1 MRVQVTVQSAQTL
14 DGQTE
19 KQQFTTAGMLTRSG
33 KETLLRYTEQGEG
46 MEGVI
51 TTVTVCGRCVRIG
64 RGRHEALCIE
74 AGVCHVCA
82 YPTPYG
88 TFSLGV
94 TGYRLHADVQGD
106 TGSIA
111 MRYALDTDGVPAGEI
126 ACRITYKP
134 L

>member
-1 MRVQVTVQSAQTL
+1 MRVQVTVRSSQTL

-19 KQQFTTAGMLTRSG
+19 KQQFTATGMLTRHG
-33 KETLLRYTEQGEG
+33 EETHLRYAEQGEG

-51 TTVTVCGRCVRIG
+51 TTLTVSGKRVSIARGGR
-64 RGRHEALCIE
+64 EALCIE
-74 AGVCHVCA
+74 TGVCHTWA

-88 TFSLGV
+88 TFSVGV
-94 TGYRLHADVQGD
+94 TGRSLHADVRGE
-106 TGSIA
+106 TGSID

-126 ACRITYKP
+126 ACRITYKV